1 MPLHEYVCDDCAGR
15 PFTVLVGMVAQ
26 SRPVECPKCRGTNL
40 RRKVSR
46 FARVRNA
53 DSALDDLADAAD
65 TLDEN
70 DPRAVRRFLKDMAS
84 EMDDDDITADDL
96 EALVDPAN
104 QDSESPVSSEE
115 QL

>member
-1 MPLHEYVCDDCAGR
+1 
-15 PFTVLVGMVAQ
+15 MVAQ
-26 SRPVECPKCRGTNL
+26 SVPAACPRCQGTNL
-40 RRKVSR
+40 SRKVSR

-53 DSALDDLADAAD
+53 DSALDDLADSAD

-104 QDSESPVSSEE
+104 QEPAAQETVEE
-115 QL
+115 AQ